1 MFLSQKIIPDGG
13 FVRPM
18 YYFKSVMDGTVAKMF

>member
-13 FVRPM
+13 LLWPM
-18 YYFKSVMDGTVAKMF
+18 YYFKTVMDGTVAQMF